1 MTGIPYLACRNHNL
15 NDKQKGMDVWIV
27 FNAIN
32 ITCDNWDLLLIGW
45 TGGWM
50 GGLYSV
56 VARTPDP
63 EWCAKHQ
70 CSYAQYISLLW
81 LFLTEG
87 RSRAGCPFL
96 FIISQK
102 ESRHTGYCLPAY
114 SFRLKEVWMAPINDY
129 NLMVFVQE
137 TLNGRLGRPCDITPK
152 PSAVAGPPEGIAL
165 AVLLGE
171 HQQHLRKQE
180 GMEAWVRQCW
190 DYSDDDTISSLLQ

>member
-96 FIISQK
+96 FIISLSLKKNQDTLVTAY
-102 ESRHTGYCLPAY
+102 RHTASDSKKCEWRPSMTIISWCLSRKHSTADSGVRAILHLNPAR
-114 SFRLKEVWMAPINDY
+114 SQA
-129 NLMVFVQE
+129 
-137 TLNGRLGRPCDITPK
+137 
-152 PSAVAGPPEGIAL
+152 
-165 AVLLGE
+165 
-171 HQQHLRKQE
+171 HQKASL
-180 GMEAWVRQCW
+180 WL
-190 DYSDDDTISSLLQ
+190 SSLANTSST